1 MEKPVFLE
9 DYVKDLTSGNE
20 GSLIVKFAIPM
31 LLGNVFQQLYNT
43 VDSII
48 VGNVVGKEALA
59 AVGASFPIMFL
70 LLSLIM
76 GITMGATILISQY
89 FGAKDYEKLK
99 KTLDTTYIFLFFGS
113 IAISILGILL
123 SGPIL
128 RLMNT
133 PQDIISQA
141 QTYLNIIF
149 AGMLTLFGYNAISA
163 ILRGL
168 GDSKTPLYFI
178 IIATLLNIVLDLVF
192 VMTFGWGVAGVA
204 WATVISQGVSFL
216 SGILYLNKNHDFLGI
231 KFKGMRFDG
240 EIFKKSLRIG
250 LPAGVQQMLFSLGMM
265 ALQFLV
271 NGFGTDTVA
280 GFYRRDQGRYLRIDA
295 DIQLRRGHIGL
306 CGAESWRGKN
316 GEESGAVTR
325 VTLMVSVSL
334 AFITAIFIFLLGGF
348 MIRMFNSDPEVV
360 RIGSNYLK
368 IVSAFYGV
376 VAWMFITTGVM
387 RGAGDTFVPMIISI
401 LSLWLIRVPLAAIFS
416 GFMGES
422 GIWWSIPVAWSVGLI
437 LTLIYYRTGRWMS
450 KVVVKNVQMG
460 QRPPAKAG
468 S

>member
-1 MEKPVFLE
+1 MEKPLFLE

-76 GITMGATILISQY
+76 GVTMGATILISQY

-113 IAISILGILL
+113 IAISILGVLL

-133 PQDIISQA
+133 PQDIVGQA

-149 AGMLTLFGYNAISA
+149 AGMLTLFGYNAIGA

-192 VMTFGWGVAGVA
+192 VMTFGWGIAGVA
-204 WATVISQGVSFL
+204 WATIISQGVSFL

-231 KFKGMRFDG
+231 KLKGMRFDG

-271 NGFGTDTVA
+271 NGFGTNTVA
-280 GFYRRDQGRYLRIDA
+280 GFIAATRVDTFASMPIFSFGAAISAFAGQNLGAGKMERV
-295 DIQLRRGHIGL
+295 RRGH
-306 CGAESWRGKN
+306 
-316 GEESGAVTR
+316 R
-325 VTLMVSVSL
+325 VTLLVSVSL
-334 AFITAIFIFLLGGF
+334 AFITAIFIFLFGGF
-348 MIRMFNSDPEVV
+348 MIRLFNSDPEVV

-437 LTLIYYRTGRWMS
+437 LTLIYYRTGRWKS
-450 KVVVKNVQMG
+450 KVVVKNVRMDEN
-460 QRPPAKAG
+460 
-468 S
+468 

>member
-1 MEKPVFLE
+1 M
-9 DYVKDLTSGNE
+9 KDLTSGNE

-76 GITMGATILISQY
+76 GVTMGATILISQY

-113 IAISILGILL
+113 IAISILGVLL

-133 PQDIISQA
+133 PQDIVGQA

-192 VMTFGWGVAGVA
+192 VMTFGWGIAGVA
-204 WATVISQGVSFL
+204 WATIISQGVSFL

-231 KFKGMRFDG
+231 KLKGMRFDG
-240 EIFKKSLRIG
+240 EI
-250 LPAGVQQMLFSLGMM
+250 
-265 ALQFLV
+265 
-271 NGFGTDTVA
+271 
-280 GFYRRDQGRYLRIDA
+280 
-295 DIQLRRGHIGL
+295 
-306 CGAESWRGKN
+306 
-316 GEESGAVTR
+316 
-325 VTLMVSVSL
+325 
-334 AFITAIFIFLLGGF
+334 
-348 MIRMFNSDPEVV
+348 
-360 RIGSNYLK
+360 
-368 IVSAFYGV
+368 
-376 VAWMFITTGVM
+376 
-387 RGAGDTFVPMIISI
+387 
-401 LSLWLIRVPLAAIFS
+401 
-416 GFMGES
+416 
-422 GIWWSIPVAWSVGLI
+422 
-437 LTLIYYRTGRWMS
+437 
-450 KVVVKNVQMG
+450 
-460 QRPPAKAG
+460 
-468 S
+468 